1 MKNEFHSNCI
11 ITTRYIVLIAFTVVV
26 LVVYFGRKL
35 YFSWTKPYKR
45 AHDSLDKLSNKS
57 LPFLQEFTQHPLFY
71 RWIRTEGKR
80 TTYIKYAFLCIRS
93 TYERAS
99 ILNVTE
105 RKTEKVHV
113 MAKRR
118 KSLLMKIL
126 M

>member
-1 MKNEFHSNCI
+1 MSFI
-11 ITTRYIVLIAFTVVV
+11 QTVLLLLGTLLLIAFTVVV

-45 AHDSLDKLSNKS
+45 AHDSLEKLSNKS

-71 RWIRTEGKR
+71 RWIRTEEKR
-80 TTYIKYAFLCIRS
+80 ATYIKHSFLCIEP

-105 RKTEKVHV
+105 RKTEKSTCNG
-113 MAKRR
+113 KNNE
-118 KSLLMKIL
+118 KTYK
-126 M
+126 

>member
-1 MKNEFHSNCI
+1 MSFI
-11 ITTRYIVLIAFTVVV
+11 QTVLLLLGTLFLIAFTVVV

-57 LPFLQEFTQHPLFY
+57 LPFLQEFTQHPLFLSLDSY
-71 RWIRTEGKR
+71 GRKER
-80 TTYIKYAFLCIRS
+80 TTYIKHAFLCIGS

-105 RKTEKVHV
+105 RKTEKSTCNGKNDEK
-113 MAKRR
+113 AY
-118 KSLLMKIL
+118 
-126 M
+126 